1 MDAYERMIERCATDW
16 APWHI
21 IPSNHKW
28 ARNAAIARIVRD
40 ELAAMDPRYPVPDWK
55 PGDYTIS

>member
-40 ELAAMDPRYPVPDWK
+40 ELAAMDPHYPVPDWK